1 MLKNAQQVIL
11 VWKLAGQLGGQ
22 SVKQNKGLYLALTE
36 QYHTSHISTA
46 LHCSYIHVP
55 WSGSRRR
62 QPVTMVRSL

>member
-22 SVKQNKGLYLALTE
+22 SFKQNKGLYLTE
-36 QYHTSHISTA
+36 QDHISQISTA
-46 LHCSYIHVP
+46 LRCSYIHVP
-55 WSGSRRR
+55 WPGSCRR